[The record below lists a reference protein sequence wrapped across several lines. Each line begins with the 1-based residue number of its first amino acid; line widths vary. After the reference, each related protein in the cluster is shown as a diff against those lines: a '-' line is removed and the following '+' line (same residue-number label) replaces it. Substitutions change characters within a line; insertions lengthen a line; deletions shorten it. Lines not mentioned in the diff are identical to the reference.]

1 MYALI
6 CKVLGG
12 LGSLGMVTR
21 LRLLLLLL
29 FLCLFLFLYLG
40 FDAGSEI
47 ASAPDFPV
55 GDGGADDLPGKRSSA
70 SSVSDM
76 ESDMS
81 TSSVSSGYRYR
92 RVAALACGGL
102 LVVGLLAA
110 YGMYQGQGGFIGG
123 LYDGLFGGAGPAV
136 VPAEPA
142 QGAALA
148 DASPAPQVSLPPV
161 LPSAAAPKPHISFE
175 DL

>member
-55 GDGGADDLPGKRSSA
+55 GDGGADDLPGKRSS
-70 SSVSDM
+70 SVSDM

-81 TSSVSSGYRYR
+81 TSSDSMGHRHR
-92 RVAALACGGL
+92 WMTTLACGG
-102 LVVGLLAA
+102 
-110 YGMYQGQGGFIGG
+110 
-123 LYDGLFGGAGPAV
+123 
-136 VPAEPA
+136 
-142 QGAALA
+142 
-148 DASPAPQVSLPPV
+148 V
-161 LPSAAAPKPHISFE
+161 L
-175 DL
+175 